1 MRITTASI
9 SDVGIVRSHNEDYCA
24 EFERNGRTLLVV
36 ADGMGGHKGGATA
49 SRVAVESIGEVFHDS
64 QSDPSTLLVEALVS
78 ANERIFSMS
87 QETDEL
93 RGMGTTAVALLL
105 GPGDSAWVGHVGD
118 SRAYRV
124 RDGRIEALT
133 ADHSVVAEMER
144 RGLIT
149 REEAN
154 VHPRRNEILRSVGVE
169 PTVEPEVGA
178 VEVQPGDTFVLCS
191 DGLSGLVNDE
201 EIADV
206 VNSEPP
212 NEAVKI
218 LVNLAN
224 DLGGTDNVTIQI
236 VSVTADPLSNA
247 PTPPNPVAAIS
258 TSDLPESDAKSMNTR
273 RLDYSRIVGATAIAA
288 GLVLLGLV
296 LFFVSRQ

>member
-1 MRITTASI
+1 M

-24 EFERNGRTLLVV
+24 EFQRGGFSLLVV
-36 ADGMGGHKGGATA
+36 ADGMGGHQGGATA
-49 SRVAVESIGEVFHDS
+49 SRVAVESIGETFLAS
-64 QSDPSTLLVEALVS
+64 QSDPESLLQEALVS
-78 ANERIFSMS
+78 ANDRVFNMS
-87 QETDEL
+87 QETADL
-93 RGMGTTAVALLL
+93 RGMGTTVVALVL
-105 GPGDSAWVGHVGD
+105 GPDDAAWVGHVGD

-124 RDGRIEALT
+124 RNGRIEALT

-169 PTVEPEVGA
+169 ATVEPEVGA
-178 VEVQPGDTFVLCS
+178 VDMQPGDSFVLCS

-236 VSVTADPLSNA
+236 VSVSAEPLSEA
-247 PTPPNPVAAIS
+247 PTPPNAAEAIR
-258 TSDLPESDAKSMNTR
+258 TDDPPESTAKSRTSR
-273 RLDYSRIVGATAIAA
+273 RVDYSRIVGATAIAA